1 MKRLLTYSLF
11 LFLLVFTAKAQ
22 QIPEKG
28 VPHLENYTPFQY
40 NNQGKVWDIDSAPN
54 GIVYMAADRGLL
66 EFDGQIWKNFSG
78 SDGFTRSVHVV
89 NDSLIYTGSDLD
101 FGVWERNRY
110 LEFEYRSLYPFRED
124 LLDISEEFWDIR
136 QVGEDILFISDYN
149 IYLFRNGNLTKI
161 SAPNQFNGSFKV
173 NGDLYLSDEEAGL
186 LMFNDLSFDP
196 VIEFPENS
204 EIEISGVY
212 HHNED
217 IVLVSYNS
225 GLFRLNS
232 GELIPIDSPIS
243 QTIKN
248 TNVFSFEQI
257 DENYLA
263 FGTVQ
268 KGLYISD
275 INGNIIHYINRNKGL
290 TNNTILSLH
299 YSQNNQLWLGLDFG
313 VSSLGLRNQMTFF
326 YDFRGDFGTGYTAQ
340 LKNDVF
346 YLGTNKGLFS
356 SSWEELNNDVDFY
369 RFDIIPESKGQV
381 WMLKEIENELFVG
394 HDRGLFILNEGRLD
408 RVGSQEGF
416 WTVATYKDYLL
427 GGTYNGIAIFQKV
440 DNEWTYLKTMDL
452 IRGSANQIIVD
463 SENTLWV
470 NIPTFGII
478 RTELDDDLIPV
489 DREIF
494 SNDTFKGSD
503 PFIVNDR
510 DSIRVRTDEF
520 EYTYSVADSTFSSR
534 TEINYRPLTEDMM
547 PWIYRSTM
555 LNENIQFLPLYNGFA
570 FNFLEDNYFNGTG
583 NTNLIFRSIEAYNNE
598 EKVQAFAEEKI
609 PHNYN
614 NVRVE
619 FLVPNR
625 KNVLYQHRLNSD
637 NNWSSWTYESGVDL
651 INLSNGN
658 YDLSVRAKIDQ
669 TVYETSTISFQI
681 ATPWYLSWYAYAAYL
696 VLITAFVYLLY
707 LWQKQIFKKQ
717 EKQFLV
723 SKQQSLREQAEKHRQ
738 KILRIEQERL
748 QEDFNQLKKELK
760 DKTIEL
766 ANKAKESEDKN
777 RLIEKLKK
785 KFKKIEESSDIPK
798 SRWKEIHSLLNSY
811 STEDDNTFEIQM
823 DQLHQEF
830 FQRLKNEYSQLSSND
845 LRLCAYLKLGFN
857 SKEIA
862 DFMNIQPSSVYINRS
877 RLRKKLDL
885 NTEQDLHEF
894 LNSV

>member
-1 MKRLLTYSLF
+1 MKRLLTYFLF
-11 LFLLVFTAKAQ
+11 LFLLVFTAQAQ

-28 VPHLENYTPFQY
+28 VPQLENYTPVQY

-66 EFDGQIWKNFSG
+66 EFDGQNWISFSG

-124 LLDISEEFWDIR
+124 LLDISEEFWDIQ
-136 QVGEDILFISDYN
+136 QVGEDILFISDFN
-149 IYLFRNGNLTKI
+149 IYLFRNDNLTKI
-161 SAPNQFNGSFKV
+161 SAPNRFDGSFKV
-173 NGDLYLSDEEAGL
+173 KDNLYLSDEESGL
-186 LMFNDLSFDP
+186 LLFNDLSFDQ

-204 EIEISGVY
+204 KIEIAGVY
-212 HHNED
+212 HHNDE
-217 IVLVSYNS
+217 IVLVTYNS
-225 GLFRLNS
+225 GLFRINS
-232 GELIPIDSPIS
+232 GELIPIVSPVS
-243 QTIKN
+243 QSIKN
-248 TNVFSFEQI
+248 SNVFSFEQI

-268 KGLYISD
+268 NGLYISD
-275 INGNIIHYINRNKGL
+275 IDGNIIHYINRNKGL

-299 YSQNNQLWLGLDFG
+299 NSPNNQLWLGLDFG
-313 VSSLGLRNQMTFF
+313 VSSLDLKNQMTFF
-326 YDFRGDFGTGYTAQ
+326 YDYRGDFGTGYTAK

-346 YLGTNKGLFS
+346 YLGTNKGLYR
-356 SSWEELNNDVDFY
+356 SSWQELKNDVEFY

-381 WMLKEIENELFVG
+381 WMLKEIDNELFVG
-394 HDRGLFILNEGRLD
+394 HDRGLFILNDNSLE
-408 RVGSQEGF
+408 RVGNQEGF
-416 WTVATYKDYLL
+416 WTVQTYKDYLL
-427 GGTYNGIAIFQKV
+427 GGTYNGIAIFQKE
-440 DNEWTYLKTMDL
+440 DDEWSFLKTMDF

-463 SENTLWV
+463 NDNTLWV

-478 RTELDDDLIPV
+478 RTVLDNDLIPIKR
-489 DREIF
+489 DIF
-494 SNDTFKGSD
+494 SNDTFEGSD
-503 PFIVNDR
+503 PFLVNHR

-520 EYTYSVADSTFSSR
+520 EYTYSAADSSFSSR
-534 TEINYRPLTEDMM
+534 LQLDFRSVPEDMM
-547 PWIYRSTM
+547 PWIYLSTM
-555 LNENIQFLPLYNGFA
+555 LNENIQFLPLHNGFA
-570 FNFLEDNYFNGTG
+570 FNYMEENYFDSSGTA
-583 NTNLIFRSIEAYNNE
+583 NLIFRRIEAYNNE
-598 EKVQAFAEEKI
+598 EKVQAFAEETI

-614 NVRVE
+614 NIRVE

-625 KNVLYQHRLNSD
+625 QNVLYQHRLNSD
-637 NNWSSWTYESGVDL
+637 DNWSSWTYESGLDL
-651 INLSNGN
+651 INLSNGD
-658 YDLSVRAKIDQ
+658 YELSVRAKIDE
-669 TVYETSTISFQI
+669 TVYEPSSISFKI
-681 ATPWYLSWYAYAAYL
+681 ATPWYLSWYAYLAYI
-696 VLITAFVYLLY
+696 VLISAFVYLLY
-707 LWQKQIFKKQ
+707 LWQKHIFKKQ
-717 EKQFLV
+717 EKQYLI
-723 SKQQSLREQAEKHRQ
+723 SKQHSLRDQAEKHRQ

-785 KFKKIEESSDIPK
+785 KFKKIEESSDLPK

-811 STEDDNTFEIQM
+811 STEEDNTFEIQM

-830 FQRLKNEYSQLSSND
+830 FQRLKSEYSQLSNND

-894 LNSV
+894 LNTV